1 MSRLAIHRTLLI
13 LLASMM
19 LVPVWAQSKL
29 PYMAMSALVP
39 GSAELALGKTNR
51 GIVLLA
57 SDIVAVSAY
66 LKTSYDMDIQSKA
79 YKKYAQHYAGVD
91 PTMPQNHYQV
101 VQEYFSSVDFNKFQ
115 EMMARNYFVI
125 YLNDVEAFQNY
136 MAVNT
141 YEGIE
146 AWQWQSSM
154 HWDTYKDMRRKHQR
168 TKINHTLALGIMLLN
183 RAVSVLDIAI
193 INTDG
198 RLHASPHGPDGVLL
212 GYELNF

>member
-1 MSRLAIHRTLLI
+1 MSLRTFQRNLLI
-13 LLASMM
+13 LIVSVM
-19 LVPVWAQSKL
+19 LTPLWAQSKL
-29 PYMAMSALVP
+29 PYLAMSVLVP
-39 GSAELALGKTNR
+39 GSGELALGKTNR
-51 GIVLLA
+51 GIVLLS
-57 SDIVAVSAY
+57 SDLVAVSAY
-66 LKTSYDMDIQSKA
+66 LKTAYDMDQQTKS
-79 YKKYAQHYAGVD
+79 YKRYAQHYAGVD
-91 PTMPQNHYQV
+91 PSMPQNHYQV

-136 MAVNT
+136 MEANI

-146 AWQWQSSM
+146 AWHWQSAM

-193 INTDG
+193 IKTDG
-198 RLHASPHGPDGVLL
+198 RLHASPHGPDGILL